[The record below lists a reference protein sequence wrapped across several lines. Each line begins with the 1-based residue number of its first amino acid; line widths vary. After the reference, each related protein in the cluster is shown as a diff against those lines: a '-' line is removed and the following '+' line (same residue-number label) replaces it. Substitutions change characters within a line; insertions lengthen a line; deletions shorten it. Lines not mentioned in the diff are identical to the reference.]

1 MIKTEFLS
9 VIVFSFLLISC
20 SNGNKEEKKTE
31 DTKNAFKL
39 QKKEVTK
46 TINLPAELIAYE
58 HAEINARTNGYVQ
71 KVNVDIGDIVK
82 KGQVLAILEAPEL
95 ASQSAQAEAK
105 YYEAAAR
112 RSVSLDRFHRISKAA
127 GEQGVVSE
135 LEFISAKNQMI
146 ADSAAM
152 LSAQSTAKTY
162 KQLQAYLT
170 ILSPF
175 NGVVTSRLVDIGDLV
190 GNSGKSTLM
199 VIERPDILQLMVYV
213 PESFVNNLPQGDSL
227 AFSVDA
233 FQDRVFKAKLA
244 RKSGSIDPD
253 THTEL
258 WEYEYHN
265 DKNLLKPGMYS
276 NTQLKLNRREA
287 SFVVPVSA
295 IVTSLEKKFVVRI
308 NNGQAEWIDVRDGI
322 ALDKEIEVF
331 GNLQEGDVLLT
342 RGTEEIKPGTSVKTK
357 LPDKQ

>member
-1 MIKTEFLS
+1 MLKTGFVS
-9 VIVFSFLLISC
+9 AIAFSFLLISC
-20 SNGNKEEKKTE
+20 SNGNKEEKKSE

-58 HAEINARTNGYVQ
+58 RAEINARTNGYVQ
-71 KVNVDIGDIVK
+71 KVMVDIGSVVK
-82 KGQVLAILEAPEL
+82 KGQVLALLEAPEL
-95 ASQSAQAEAK
+95 VSQSAQAEAK
-105 YYEAAAR
+105 YFEAIAKY
-112 RSVSLDRFHRISKAA
+112 SISLDRFHRISKAA

-135 LEFISAKNQMI
+135 SELFSAKSQMI

-152 LSAQSTAKTY
+152 LSGQSTARAY

-175 NGVVTSRLVDIGDLV
+175 NGIVTNRLVDIGDLV

-199 VIERPDILQLMVYV
+199 VVERPDILRLRVHV
-213 PESFVNNLPQGDSL
+213 PESFVNNLPKGDSL
-227 AFSVDA
+227 AFTVDA
-233 FQDRVFKAKLA
+233 FHDRVFIAKLA

-258 WEYEYHN
+258 WEYEYPN
-265 DKNLLKPGMYS
+265 NENILKPGMYA
-276 NTQLKLNRREA
+276 NTQLKLNSRET

-308 NNGQAEWIDVRDGI
+308 VNGQAEWIDVRDGI
-322 ALDKEIEVF
+322 ALDKEIEIF
-331 GNLQEGDVLLT
+331 GNLQLGDVLLT
-342 RGTEEIKPGTSVKTK
+342 RGTEEIKPGTNVKTK
-357 LPDKQ
+357 LPDNL